1 MCFRLAGVLDEEELN
16 YSVVLCSLSQYLKRT
31 EKTFSSQAFYGPYV
45 HVKHLRLKY
54 RILINGLNAKISA
67 LLKSA

>member
-16 YSVVLCSLSQYLKRT
+16 YSKAFCSLSQCLKSN
-31 EKTFSSQAFYGPYV
+31 EKTFSLQAFYGPYV